1 MALGWLMG
9 LPPSGFWLRQH
20 FALCWRA
27 GHPGQVLHLHRNAW
41 SLAILSLSFPIC
53 QSRDSKA
60 DSGSILHS
68 LFSTHF
74 FSSSSFSPF
83 LCSLPLKKKK
93 ILSLLPYLAQ
103 FTKQKASIH
112 PFAMKHL
119 EAQCLTLW
127 RFHEKYEVSLGLQ
140 VLMVSLGREG
150 WNMKQ
155 LDDINESGNSD
166 RFYFL
171 GSKITLDS
179 DWSHKIKRCLL
190 LGRKATTNLDSVLKS
205 RDITLLTKVCLV
217 RAMVFQ

>member
-1 MALGWLMG
+1 M
-9 LPPSGFWLRQH
+9 
-20 FALCWRA
+20 
-27 GHPGQVLHLHRNAW
+27 
-41 SLAILSLSFPIC
+41 
-53 QSRDSKA
+53 
-60 DSGSILHS
+60 
-68 LFSTHF
+68 
-74 FSSSSFSPF
+74 
-83 LCSLPLKKKK
+83 
-93 ILSLLPYLAQ
+93 LPYLAQ

-155 LDDINESGNSD
+155 LEDINESGNSD

-179 DWSHKIKRCLL
+179 D
-190 LGRKATTNLDSVLKS
+190 
-205 RDITLLTKVCLV
+205 
-217 RAMVFQ
+217 